1 MHIVRY
7 APESVEELVHL
18 LTEDAEHLRVLAGG
32 TELAPKLRAEK
43 TRPHGLIWLGSL
55 EAARGIR
62 VIDDGVEIGAM
73 TTMTELAASDMLKG
87 AFGALAQAAGSVGSE
102 QIRGMATLG
111 GSIVSASQK
120 TDMLPPLLLL
130 DAELQVAGSEGVDWR
145 PAASVLPG
153 GEKTLKRDEILISA
167 RLMRRTGEWR
177 SVFCKLGSRQ
187 TMTFARLSL
196 ALGFRFKG
204 ETIKES
210 RAFLGALGPVPIEVP
225 DIRKTLNGR
234 STDEKAAQ
242 ILAKAFERFI
252 RANVPE
258 GAERDYAAWAIKAV
272 TADAMAKI
280 EM

>member
-7 APESVEELVHL
+7 APETTEELVHL
-18 LTEDAEHLRVLAGG
+18 LTEEAEHLRILAGG
-32 TELAPKLRAEK
+32 TELTPKLRAEK
-43 TRPHGLIWLGSL
+43 TRPRGLVWLGSL
-55 EAARGIR
+55 EEARGIR
-62 VIDDGVEIGAM
+62 VIEEGVEIGAM
-73 TTMTELAASDMLKG
+73 VTMTELAASDVIRG
-87 AFGALAQAAGSVGSE
+87 AFGALAQAAGTVGSE

-111 GSIVSASQK
+111 GSIVSASSK

-130 DAELQVAGSEGVDWR
+130 DAELQVAGPEGIDWR
-145 PAASVLPG
+145 PVTSVLPG
-153 GEKTLKRDEILISA
+153 GEKMFKRGEVLISV
-167 RLMRRTGEWR
+167 RVVRRTGEWR

-210 RAFLGALGPVPIEVP
+210 RAFLGALGSVPIEVP
-225 DIRKTLNGR
+225 DVRKTLNGR
-234 STDEKAAQ
+234 SADEKAAQ
-242 ILAKAFERFI
+242 ILAKALERFI

-258 GAERDYAAWAIKAV
+258 GDSRDYAAWAIRAV